1 MNQGNNDQYV
11 ILHKIGEGG
20 MGTVYLA
27 EDTMLERKVAIKSL
41 NKPSSPSAE
50 SLDSR
55 FQQEALALARL
66 NHPNITH
73 LYSFVPRQDTYWMVM
88 EYVDGQTLEDL
99 LRLRETVGARLAC
112 SIIAQILDGLEHA
125 HRKGIIHRDLKPAN
139 VMISAEGEVKIM
151 DFGIA
156 RIRNSQRLTQH
167 GKSVGTLEYM
177 APEQIQG
184 KEGDELTD
192 IYAVGNILYEL
203 LSGQPPFRG
212 DTDYHLMKAKLEEK
226 APLNPVL
233 SNKVSN
239 ALQQVIFKALERN
252 PAKRYENVRQFKD
265 AILKSVTFPLLKES
279 ALTEALSGYDEE
291 MLLATPQKTAAPV
304 VEKIKKIIPAVPV
317 GVASSLKK
325 INVAQPIR
333 YWRKWGADKPV
344 KLLVAVV
351 VVCALLLTWNHFKGN
366 DKAIT
371 LQDGQEPENV
381 VQQQPVSQ
389 VKTAARQTPVIEPAF
404 IPAPLT
410 PVREQ
415 LPAEGTGSGE
425 VKEKPKQKPREK
437 KDIQPP
443 VKGGNET
450 VEVVAE
456 DPASPPPVQKTEPR
470 GPVSVPAG
478 RRITVV
484 LNEDI
489 SSEEKSRDGGMVK
502 LYSDEEVSVN
512 GIVIIKRGAAVTGKI
527 VDVVPS
533 TGKRKALIGFVI
545 HSVQARDGSN
555 IRVRSDRFRLKAQN
569 DHDPAVFRSGSLFSV
584 ELGKGLV
591 N

>member
-1 MNQGNNDQYV
+1 MNQVNNDQYV

-27 EDTMLERKVAIKSL
+27 EDTLLERKVAIKSL
-41 NKPSSPSAE
+41 NKPASPSAE

-88 EYVDGQTLEDL
+88 EYVDGQTLEEWI
-99 LRLRETVGARLAC
+99 RLKGTVSPLIAC
-112 SIIAQILDGLEHA
+112 SIISQMLEGLEHA

-156 RIRNSQRLTQH
+156 RIKNSQRLTQH

-192 IYAVGNILYEL
+192 IYAAGNILYEL
-203 LSGQPPFRG
+203 LSGQPPFKG

-226 APLNPVL
+226 APLHPILAGRVPP
-233 SNKVSN
+233 

-252 PAKRYENVRQFKD
+252 PAKRYENIRSFKD
-265 AILKSVTFPLLKES
+265 ALLKSAPFPLLKEH
-279 ALTEALSGYDEE
+279 ALTEVLACYQDEAFPE
-291 MLLATPQKTAAPV
+291 APQKSSLPV
-304 VEKIKKIIPAVPV
+304 LEKIKKAIPAIPV
-317 GVASSLKK
+317 NLLSLQK
-325 INVAQPIR
+325 INIAQPARLLQQWNI
-333 YWRKWGADKPV
+333 DKSV
-344 KLLVAVV
+344 KLLIAVV
-351 VVCALLLTWNHFKGN
+351 VVCGLLLTWNYFR
-366 DKAIT
+366 T
-371 LQDGQEPENV
+371 SEEPVVLQESQEQKNEMP
-381 VQQQPVSQ
+381 QPVSQ
-389 VKTAARQTPVIEPAF
+389 AKPVVTHQPVIVQQPV
-404 IPAPLT
+404 IPVNVTT
-410 PVREQ
+410 PREQ
-415 LPAEGTGSGE
+415 PLVSTGGLTD
-425 VKEKPKQKPREK
+425 VKEKPKQKPGSGK
-437 KDIQPP
+437 NIQQPP
-443 VKGGNET
+443 
-450 VEVVAE
+450 AE
-456 DPASPPPVQKTEPR
+456 ADQKTPEVIAGEPEPAPVEKREPR

-478 RRITVV
+478 RRITVI
-484 LNEDI
+484 LNEDL

-502 LYSDEEVSVN
+502 LYSNEEVTVN
-512 GIVIIKRGAAVTGKI
+512 GIVIIKKGATVTGKI

-533 TGKRKALIGFVI
+533 TGKRRALVGFVI

-569 DHDPAVFRSGSLFSV
+569 DNEPAIYKAGSLFTV